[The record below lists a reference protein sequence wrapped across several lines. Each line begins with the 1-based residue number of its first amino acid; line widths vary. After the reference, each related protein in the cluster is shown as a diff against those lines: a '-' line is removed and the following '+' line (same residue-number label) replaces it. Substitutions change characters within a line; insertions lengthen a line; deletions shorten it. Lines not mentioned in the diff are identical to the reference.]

1 MSVAALPT
9 APIIVNTQAT
19 GSYYP
24 QSWAQATT
32 PATFWRRVW
41 RPNNCHLSHY
51 RKILRQNFIKPITE
65 DLIRCRIVALP
76 RVATLI
82 NCARPDLLISIFISK
97 SILYSFSTSFL
108 LWILAL
114 SSSLHGKILFQFW
127 QLFHNNK
134 SGEKQKKYFNFMSFL
149 NKSKANTF
157 LLVIFLE
164 VCVNADPVLFDRIR
178 IRLLKFSIPEK
189 PLPCWS
195 EKSRCDHM
203 VLVCKTPFFPPL

>member
-1 MSVAALPT
+1 MYSTKLLLVEFYRFQFIFGLFIRSVEVSVAALPT

-97 SILYSFSTSFL
+97 SIFYSFSTSFL
-108 LWILAL
+108 LWIQLL
-114 SSSLHGKILFQFW
+114 SHLHSTGKY
-127 QLFHNNK
+127 
-134 SGEKQKKYFNFMSFL
+134 YFNSDNSFIITRVVK
-149 NKSKANTF
+149 NKRNILILCHF
-157 LLVIFLE
+157 
-164 VCVNADPVLFDRIR
+164 
-178 IRLLKFSIPEK
+178 
-189 PLPCWS
+189 
-195 EKSRCDHM
+195 
-203 VLVCKTPFFPPL
+203 